1 MVYVGSL
8 YPLTF
13 TPALN
18 AEQIGSQVRSTYC
31 LPFAIVSTF
40 PGASPAPVND
50 LALLARMLVA
60 SAIER

>member
-1 MVYVGSL
+1 MTAMAQWMQAQEFS
-8 YPLTF
+8 
-13 TPALN
+13 AC
-18 AEQIGSQVRSTYC
+18 R
-31 LPFAIVSTF
+31 LPFAIVTTF